1 MTVLQAILA
10 RTRRRSG
17 SSHVSILARA
27 WQVGGLPYK
36 PYQYPCICSHR
47 SWAPWQLPYSCV
59 FFSIDRAPR
68 AHLTYHC
75 LRRQGYV

>member
-27 WQVGGLPYK
+27 WQVGGLPFQTLSVPLYLLT
-36 PYQYPCICSHR
+36 PLLGTL
-47 SWAPWQLPYSCV
+47 AAAVQL
-59 FFSIDRAPR
+59 
-68 AHLTYHC
+68 C
-75 LRRQGYV
+75 LLQH